1 MKALFEI
8 PDDQYHVIEGVG
20 HIPMLEKGEEVGQI
34 LIDFLCL
41 NSGLEAVFRGEE
53 DKGGD

>member
-1 MKALFEI
+1 MKTLFEI